1 MLSLLFLIPVAL
13 LLAIVAMGFFLWAVK
28 DGQYDDLDRDGSE
41 LLFDDEKNGLSKG
54 AGEGEGKGEENDP

>member
-54 AGEGEGKGEENDP
+54 EDEGKGEENDP